1 MCFNGRN
8 KPRVSTMKYPIQGSC
23 QCGQVTYKLLD
34 KPAMVIA
41 CHCQEC
47 QILSSSV
54 FSITSI
60 VDADKI
66 EIVGEMNE
74 WSRSS
79 DSGNIS
85 AAKFCPNCGNRIYH
99 YNPSAPDKL
108 KLKLKPTIPADCE
121 DFKPA
126 AHIWTSEKMHWFDIP
141 DDTTVIL
148 KQPQ

>member
-1 MCFNGRN
+1 MKMCFNKIN

-23 QCGQVTYKLLD
+23 QCGQVSYKLLD

-66 EIVGEMNE
+66 EIIGEMNE
-74 WSRSS
+74 WCRSS

-99 YNPSAPDKL
+99 YNPS
-108 KLKLKPTIPADCE
+108 
-121 DFKPA
+121 
-126 AHIWTSEKMHWFDIP
+126 EKMHWFDIP
-141 DDTTVIL
+141 DDTTAIL

>member
-1 MCFNGRN
+1 
-8 KPRVSTMKYPIQGSC
+8 
-23 QCGQVTYKLLD
+23 
-34 KPAMVIA
+34 
-41 CHCQEC
+41 
-47 QILSSSV
+47 
-54 FSITSI
+54 
-60 VDADKI
+60 
-66 EIVGEMNE
+66 MNE
-74 WSRSS
+74 WCRSS

-141 DDTTVIL
+141 DDTTAIL